1 MTRTAARLQRA
12 RAIQNGQALLLLLV
26 ILAIGFSALIY
37 GLVNPASLA
46 IENDK
51 TTNAALAQARDA
63 LIGYA
68 AGDSNRPGSLPC
80 PDTNNDGSAQLFSG
94 SFCPSEIG
102 RLPWRTL
109 GLPDPR
115 DGSGERLWYA
125 VSRDFSRNPS
135 GASALNSDTAG
146 QLTITGSAPAINVI
160 AIIFAPG
167 AVIGSQVRDT
177 ANQNAV
183 AHYLDGGNEVS
194 GATTFAT
201 AAASD
206 TFNDKLLAITS
217 DALFTVVAARVARE
231 ARSALQAFYSTNGF
245 FPFANAYSDTS
256 YRCTD
261 NQYSDRIPRFFTD
274 NCKVDPADP
283 DWKGVAWPSW
293 FFANNWHH
301 VVFYAVASKC
311 ANPSSPACSHASG
324 GMLTVSSMPPP
335 NNNIQVL
342 VIMPGR
348 AFAGQVRPCTAVTHC
363 LEDPENT
370 NADSVFVK
378 SAITS
383 AVNDRLVVVAP

>member
-1 MTRTAARLQRA
+1 MTRTAARTQRA

-37 GLVNPASLA
+37 GLGSPASLA
-46 IENDK
+46 IDNDK
-51 TTNAALAQARDA
+51 TTNAALALAKDA

-135 GASALNSDTAG
+135 GAPALNSDTAG
-146 QLTITGSAPAINVI
+146 QLTITGAAPANSVI

-183 AHYLDGGNEVS
+183 ANYLDGGNEVS
-194 GATTFAT
+194 GTTTFTT
-201 AAASD
+201 AAASAA
-206 TFNDKLLAITS
+206 FNDKLLAVTS
-217 DALFTVVAARVARE
+217 NALFTVVAARVARE
-231 ARSALQAFYSTNGF
+231 ARSVLQAFYSINGF
-245 FPFANAYSDTS
+245 FPYANAYSDAS

-274 NCKVDPADP
+274 NCKGDPADP

-293 FFANNWHH
+293 FFGNNWHH
-301 VVFYAVASKC
+301 AVFYAVASKC

-324 GMLTVSSMPPP
+324 GMLTISNMPPP
-335 NNNIQVL
+335 NNNIQAL

-348 AFAGQVRPCTAVTHC
+348 AFAGQVRPCTTVTDC

-370 NADSVFVK
+370 NADSVFTK